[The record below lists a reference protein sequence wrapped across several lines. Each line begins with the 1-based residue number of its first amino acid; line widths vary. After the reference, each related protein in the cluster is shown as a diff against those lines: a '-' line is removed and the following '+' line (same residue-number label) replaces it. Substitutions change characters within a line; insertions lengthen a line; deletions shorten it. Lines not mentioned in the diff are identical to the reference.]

1 MSYVLITHLAVVEAI
16 GSTSWSKLIDR
27 LRINLVV
34 TNIHRY
40 ELRLMYQVV
49 YLDANNT
56 DKKHFQHLWKTFY
69 SISPNSSPFKSILK

>member
-1 MSYVLITHLAVVEAI
+1 MCLKYEKAISMGYVLITHLAVVEAI
-16 GSTSWSKLIDR
+16 GSTSWSNLI
-27 LRINLVV
+27 V

-56 DKKHFQHLWKTFY
+56 DKQHFSVFPLIHPPLNLTSNK
-69 SISPNSSPFKSILK
+69 IP